1 LIHFYKRPFFKN
13 KMNSYAESDF
23 LSLLTPRRKIP
34 ADVLF
39 QFAGSDETLSAH
51 KFVLAQVSDVYYF
64 NKFYGPL
71 RENTKA
77 EQELIGGVEN
87 VMENKFSFETFNI
100 FCQHVYGD
108 KEIDQ
113 RCSSF

>member
-1 LIHFYKRPFFKN
+1 
-13 KMNSYAESDF
+13 MNSYAESDF

-51 KFVLAQVSDVYYF
+51 KFVLAQVSDVYF

-71 RENTKA
+71 SENTMA

-100 FCQHVYGD
+100 FHRYVYGD
-108 KEIDQ
+108 KQIDQ